1 MRDLKSL
8 KITWEK
14 LTYVMNRQQ
23 RVYGVIVLLMSMLG
37 AVMELFGVSAVIPLI
52 QAMVSPQQL
61 MKNRAVSFFAGLFH
75 FENNFHAIIWMLC
88 IGIILIYILKNGYLI
103 VLSWARAKYSNK
115 IMRELSVK
123 VMRSYMKREY
133 EFFLKNNIN
142 ELVQGTNGDAG
153 GVYGVIY
160 QGLRMIEEG
169 ATIVVIGIFILM
181 TDWIMA
187 AGVLVVALLSLLL
200 TLGYMRER
208 MRNLGTQS
216 RSLGTRLN
224 KYMLE
229 AYSGIKDII
238 VMHRQSFFVN
248 NYEQQYIKVQSNAT
262 ATVMGNE
269 IPAQLIETISVAG
282 IMVAVAARVT
292 HVADPAAYVAQLA
305 AFALAAF
312 RILPSLGR
320 ISNAFNSFVFSI
332 PRLNRMYDNIRK
344 VDAAEE
350 EWNKKIAAA
359 SEGKEKDDHI
369 KFKESVDVVD
379 ACWHYSGAKED
390 VLHGLNLHIE
400 KGTSIGIIGSSGA
413 GKSTLMDVLLGLLRP
428 QSGSVNVDGRNIYEI
443 PLSWSRMIGYVPQTV
458 YLTDDTIRNNV
469 AFGIDYDK
477 IDDEMIWQALEK
489 AQMAD
494 FVKGLEKGLD
504 THVGDRGVR
513 FSGGQ
518 RQRIAIARALYYD
531 PDILIFDEATSA
543 LDNETETAVMESIDA
558 LHGTKT
564 LILVAHR
571 LTTIA
576 NCDYVYEIKDG
587 VAVPRDKEEVLE
599 EALKDKL
606 HRQQED
612 TE

>member
-23 RVYGVIVLLMSMLG
+23 RLYGVIVLLMSMLG

-494 FVKGLEKGLD
+494 FVKSLEKGLD

-576 NCDYVYEIKDG
+576 NCDYVYEIKNG
-587 VAVPRDKEEVLE
+587 VAVRRDKEEVLE

-606 HRQQED
+606 HMQQEE

>member
-23 RVYGVIVLLMSMLG
+23 RLYGVIVLLMSMLG

-75 FENNFHAIIWMLC
+75 VENNFHAIIWMLC
-88 IGIILIYILKNGYLI
+88 IGIIFIYILKNGYLI

-350 EWNKKIAAA
+350 EWNKKIALA

-576 NCDYVYEIKDG
+576 NCDYVYEIKNG
-587 VAVPRDKEEVLE
+587 VAVRRDKEEVLE

-606 HRQQED
+606 HRQQEE

>member
-23 RVYGVIVLLMSMLG
+23 RLYGVIVLLMSMLG

-75 FENNFHAIIWMLC
+75 IENSFHAIIWMLC
-88 IGIILIYILKNGYLI
+88 IGIIFIYILKNGYLI

-169 ATIVVIGIFILM
+169 ATIVVIGIFSLM

-350 EWNKKIAAA
+350 EWNKKIALA

-576 NCDYVYEIKDG
+576 NCDYVYEIKNG
-587 VAVPRDKEEVLE
+587 VAVRRDKEEVLE

-606 HRQQED
+606 HRQQEE

>member
-23 RVYGVIVLLMSMLG
+23 RVYGIIVLLMSMLG

-61 MKNRAVSFFAGLFH
+61 MRNRAVSFFAGLFH
-75 FENNFHAIIWMLC
+75 IENNFHAIIWMLC
-88 IGIILIYILKNGYLI
+88 IGIIFIYIIKNGYLI

-187 AGVLVVALLSLLL
+187 AGVLVVALISLLL
-200 TLGYMRER
+200 TLGFMREK

-216 RSLGTRLN
+216 RTLGTRLN

-292 HVADPAAYVAQLA
+292 HVEDPAAYVAQLA

-350 EWNKKIAAA
+350 EWNKKIAKA

-369 KFKESVDVVD
+369 RFRESVDVVD
-379 ACWHYSGAKED
+379 ACWHYSGAKDD
-390 VLHGLNLHIE
+390 VLHGLNLHID

-489 AQMAD
+489 AQMAE
-494 FVKGLEKGLD
+494 FVKGLEMGLD

-576 NCDYVYEIKDG
+576 NCDYVYEIRDG
-587 VAVPRDKEEVLE
+587 IAVRRDKQEVLE

-606 HRQQED
+606 HKQQEE

>member
-23 RVYGVIVLLMSMLG
+23 RLYGVIVLLMSMLG

-75 FENNFHAIIWMLC
+75 IENNFHAIIWMLC
-88 IGIILIYILKNGYLI
+88 IGIILIYMLKNGYLI

-169 ATIVVIGIFILM
+169 ATIIVIGIFILM

-350 EWNKKIAAA
+350 EWNKKIALA

-576 NCDYVYEIKDG
+576 NCDYVYEIKNG
-587 VAVPRDKEEVLE
+587 VAVRRDKEEVLE